1 MKTLGDIIESAKGGQ
16 KPTHDE
22 CYYSMLVLVGL
33 MNMTWSTLENVENP
47 KTTSIFRQL
56 FLDEWF
62 KRYRGALQADPVKY
76 LGVNVPGNP
85 EYDEFH
91 KLGLKLIERFS
102 AKK

>member
-1 MKTLGDIIESAKGGQ
+1 MKSLSDIIDSAKGGQ
-16 KPTHDE
+16 KPTHEE

-33 MNMTWSTLENVENP
+33 MNMTWSTLEHVE
-47 KTTSIFRQL
+47 KEQTSTMFRLL

-62 KRYRGALQADPVKY
+62 KRYRWALRADPVKY
-76 LGVNVPGNP
+76 LGDNVPGNP

-102 AKK
+102 KK